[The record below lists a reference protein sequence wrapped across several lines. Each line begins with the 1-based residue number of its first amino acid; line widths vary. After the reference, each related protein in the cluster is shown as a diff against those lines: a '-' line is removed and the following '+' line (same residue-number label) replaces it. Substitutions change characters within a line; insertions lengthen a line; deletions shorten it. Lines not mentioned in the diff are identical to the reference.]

1 MALTEFTHGLWF
13 ISFKEHHYIAIFPF
27 IISANGRCIF
37 MGTGLFFCWPIFLF
51 TTLLIKCIIG
61 FCCNFQ
67 YVQGILDW
75 MCNWIVLCVTILVRH
90 IFGLG
95 NDWILRSL
103 SISCYIRDDLKK
115 IEPSI
120 HSIFNAMCVLIMWLF
135 SPDVLDVRSK
145 QSNSRE
151 PKQQKLGDM
160 WNKTRTLLQQWYAPY
175 NQRLAQ
181 ILNDDKYLWGY
192 SWWFWMCSRTCCRF
206 PI

>member
-1 MALTEFTHGLWF
+1 M
-13 ISFKEHHYIAIFPF
+13 
-27 IISANGRCIF
+27 
-37 MGTGLFFCWPIFLF
+37 
-51 TTLLIKCIIG
+51 
-61 FCCNFQ
+61 
-67 YVQGILDW
+67 
-75 MCNWIVLCVTILVRH
+75 CVTILVRH

-160 WNKTRTLLQQWYAPY
+160 WNKTRTLLQQLYAPY
-175 NQRLAQ
+175 NQRLAP

-192 SWWFWMCSRTCCRF
+192 S
-206 PI
+206 